1 LYNKG
6 LLDGVGMQS
15 HINADMNGSQVY
27 KIIKQLCRNINI
39 GCDVQITELD
49 ISTENG
55 KFSLQQQADK
65 YKLFSRQLLI

>member
-1 LYNKG
+1 
-6 LLDGVGMQS
+6 
-15 HINADMNGSQVY
+15 MNGFSGIQNY
-27 KIIKQLCRNINI
+27 KAALQKYINI

-65 YKLFSRQLLI
+65 YKAVFQAAVDINRTSSKGKLRLSVYGT

>member
-1 LYNKG
+1 LQKY
-6 LLDGVGMQS
+6 
-15 HINADMNGSQVY
+15 
-27 KIIKQLCRNINI
+27 INI

-65 YKLFSRQLLI
+65 YKAVFQQLLI